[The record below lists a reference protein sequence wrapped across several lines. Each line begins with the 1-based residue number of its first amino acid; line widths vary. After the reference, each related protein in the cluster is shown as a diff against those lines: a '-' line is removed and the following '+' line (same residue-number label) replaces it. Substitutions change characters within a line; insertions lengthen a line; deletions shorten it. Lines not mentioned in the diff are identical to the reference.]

1 MNQERLIARL
11 FFGAGVR
18 ARVWKK
24 LSTQLNNKMRL
35 EESLR
40 MLHGQSVERRSPL
53 AELYKKMLTVTGDG
67 LPLGAALEGLAS
79 QEETTLITSAQSAGR
94 LSEGLELA
102 AKVLTAKA
110 DIRKGVLSAI
120 AYPCVLLGVVVVM
133 MVVVSLHV
141 MPQLTL
147 IADPRTWTGAPYLLW
162 LQSEFIAS
170 WKGVAFAIGSV
181 CLLAAIFASFSFWT
195 GRLRRIADRFVPW
208 SLYRLTVGT
217 VWLYTVATRMRAGHQ
232 LSQVLADMAEKASPY
247 LREIVVAVLHHSR
260 AGQDFGSALNKSGM
274 NFPSADIVDDLC
286 IYAKMP
292 SFQENMMDIADLW
305 LVEGVED
312 INKKAGK
319 LKSVMFLLIISQ
331 LLLVALAVSG
341 LQSQLGQSGGF

>member
-1 MNQERLIARL
+1 MNQRLIARL
-11 FFGAGVR
+11 FFGSAVR

-35 EESLR
+35 EESLH
-40 MLHGQSVERRSPL
+40 MLHAQTAERKSPL
-53 AELYKKMLTVTGDG
+53 AELYRHMLTVTADG

-79 QEETTLITSAQSAGR
+79 REEVTLITSAQSAGR
-94 LSEGLELA
+94 LAEGLELA
-102 AKVLTAKA
+102 AKVLTARA
-110 DIRKGVLSAI
+110 DIKKGVLGAI
-120 AYPCVLLGVVVVM
+120 AYPCVLLGVVIVM
-133 MVVVSLHV
+133 MVVISLHV

-147 IADPRTWTGAPYLLW
+147 ISDPRTWSGAPYLLW
-162 LQSEFIAS
+162 LQSDFIAS
-170 WKGVAFAIGSV
+170 WRGIAFGIGFV
-181 CLLAAIFASFSFWT
+181 CLIALIFVSFPLWT
-195 GRLRRIADRFVPW
+195 GRLRRIADRCVPW
-208 SLYRLTVGT
+208 SLYRLTIGT

-232 LSQVLADMAEKASPY
+232 LSQVLADMAAGASPY
-247 LREIVVAVLHHSR
+247 LREIVAAVLHHSR
-260 AGQDFGSALNKSGM
+260 AGQDFGSALHKSGM
-274 NFPSADIVDDLC
+274 NFPSSDIVDDLC
-286 IYAKMP
+286 IYARMP
-292 SFQENMMDIADLW
+292 SFQENMMDIADTW